1 MKTAKG
7 RSAPVVLEDNSLLS
21 HSPEMRGHANYLF
34 VMLFLLYMFDYID
47 RTIVSS
53 LIPYLKADLG
63 INDTQAGSLASA
75 VYWAIVVFAFP
86 VSILIDRWSRRRSIG
101 IMVMLWSLA
110 TGAAAFIKTFPQ
122 LFITRAAVGV
132 GEAGYSPGG
141 SALIAAIYPQS
152 KRSRMLGLWNASIPL
167 GIALGTALGGMIA
180 ARWGWKHA
188 FGLVA
193 IPGFLIG
200 ILFFFTAR
208 DYKTVE
214 LVKSVST
221 GSGKH
226 TMHWR
231 EIVREFL
238 RTPSLIF
245 TFFGFAG
252 NTFLSTAL
260 TTWLPSYFNRTQGI
274 PMSQAGLKT
283 SLILGLSIIGAP
295 LGGILADAWM
305 KRRVNARLLFG
316 GLTSIVSAALFF
328 LAFAFL
334 QGTPQ
339 YVVLLLAGLLT
350 VAYISAAAAVTQD
363 VVHPG
368 LWAVSYSICVI
379 VQNLLGSSLGPIYV
393 GSLSDMFGLGT
404 AVLTVP
410 AFSAAGGILFL
421 LGSMF
426 YARDLAKVEKVPV
439 EAEK

>member
-1 MKTAKG
+1 
-7 RSAPVVLEDNSLLS
+7 
-21 HSPEMRGHANYLF
+21 
-34 VMLFLLYMFDYID
+34 
-47 RTIVSS
+47 
-53 LIPYLKADLG
+53 
-63 INDTQAGSLASA
+63 
-75 VYWAIVVFAFP
+75 
-86 VSILIDRWSRRRSIG
+86 
-101 IMVMLWSLA
+101 
-110 TGAAAFIKTFPQ
+110 
-122 LFITRAAVGV
+122 
-132 GEAGYSPGG
+132 
-141 SALIAAIYPQS
+141 
-152 KRSRMLGLWNASIPL
+152 MLGLWNASIPL

-221 GSGKH
+221 GTGKH

-238 RTPSLIF
+238 RTPSLLF

-260 TTWLPSYFNRTQGI
+260 ITWLPSYFNRTQGI
-274 PMSQAGLKT
+274 TMSQAGLKT
-283 SLILGLSIIGAP
+283 SIILGLSIIGAP
-295 LGGILADAWM
+295 VGGILADAWM

-328 LAFAFL
+328 LAFAIL
-334 QGTPQ
+334 HGTPQ
-339 YVVLLLAGLLT
+339 FVVLLLAGFLT

-393 GSLSDMFGLGT
+393 GALSDRFGLAI

-421 LGSMF
+421 IGSTF
-426 YARDLAKVEKVPV
+426 YSRDLAKVEKVPV
-439 EAEK
+439 EAAK